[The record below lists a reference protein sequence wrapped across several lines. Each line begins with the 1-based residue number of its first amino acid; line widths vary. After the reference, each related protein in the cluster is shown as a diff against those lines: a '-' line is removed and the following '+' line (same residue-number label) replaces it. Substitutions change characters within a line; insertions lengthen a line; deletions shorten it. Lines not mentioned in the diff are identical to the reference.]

1 MSTQKLTDR
10 VITGLDAS
18 KLSGALPAVDGSA
31 LTNMPGITKSASD
44 PATDTNPAGGLGT
57 LWANTTSGEM
67 FGLTDA
73 TTDENVWTNIVF
85 KYSNN

>member
-44 PATDTNPAGGLGT
+44 PATDTNPSGGLGT
-57 LWANTTSGEM
+57 LWANTTSGEL

-73 TTDENVWTNIVF
+73 TTDENVWTNYRAIR
-85 KYSNN
+85 